1 MPKIFRALLF
11 LSLILSACSPSGL
24 SPKALPPTLTNDAP
38 VENNPA
44 VPATEAPIS
53 VTVVSPSYP
62 QGCGYQWAYKDM
74 PELSSEFQES
84 IRLLQPEAQ
93 ATAFGFGEDCIHADG
108 SATFIPMETDF
119 NITLQTGD
127 LSDEEAGQWVVKIMQ
142 VIKNIPPDQ
151 IMGPRPGR
159 VIILFE
165 SSGERKGANFYI
177 DKYDALPA
185 GLSKAEIYPALQI
198 QQ

>member
-1 MPKIFRALLF
+1 MPKFLGPLLF
-11 LSLILSACSPSGL
+11 LSLILCACFPGRL
-24 SPKALPPTLTNDAP
+24 SPEALPPTLTNDAP
-38 VENNPA
+38 VENSPA
-44 VPATEAPIS
+44 VPVTEAPIS
-53 VTVVSPSYP
+53 VTEVSPSYP

-74 PELSSEFQES
+74 SELSSEFQES

-127 LSDEEAGQWVVKIMQ
+127 LSEEQAGEWVVKIMQ
-142 VIKNIPPDQ
+142 VIKSIPPDQ

-177 DKYDALPA
+177 DEYDALPI
-185 GLSKAEIYPALQI
+185 GLSNAEIYRALQI